1 MAGTKTNIP
10 IKTIS
15 IAKAAIE
22 PCEGGL
28 RWTAID
34 NFWFFKIFLWQN
46 GLIKLALDRNV
57 DAIIYLGVMYHLSTW
72 VSIAIAKLTGKRVL
86 MWTHGFLKDE
96 KGFKG
101 WLRERF
107 YRLSDGFLLYGNR
120 VKELMTRRGF
130 DPETLYVV
138 YNSLDYDL
146 QCTVRNTLSQE
157 TMTECKSIFTNPD
170 LPTVIYIGRLTSS
183 KKIDK
188 LIEAASLLK
197 KRGTQINVLL
207 LGDGPEL
214 ESLKNFALRCNM
226 EESIYFYGACYKEE
240 DIGAFI
246 SMSDICVAPGEIGL
260 TCMHSLVYGTPA
272 ITHDNPD
279 SQMPEWEAIIPGET
293 GDLFKHDNVEDLS
306 LVIEKWLSS
315 TKSRDDVRKA
325 CQSVIDKYYNPH
337 YQINIINEAVK
348 RASPAE
354 VIYD

>member
-10 IKTIS
+10 IKTIA
-15 IAKAAIE
+15 ITKAEKE
-22 PCEGGL
+22 PYEGGL

-86 MWTHGFLKDE
+86 MWTHGYLKE
-96 KGFKG
+96 ERGIKG

-120 VKELMTRRGF
+120 VKDLMTRRGF
-130 DPETLYVV
+130 DPDTLYVV
-138 YNSLDYDL
+138 YNSLNYDL
-146 QCTVRNTLSQE
+146 QCAIRKKLTHE
-157 TMTECKSIFTNPD
+157 MMAEYKSIFVYPN
-170 LPTVIYIGRLTSS
+170 LPTLIFIGRLTSS

-197 KRGTQINVLL
+197 KRGTDVNVLI
-207 LGDGPEL
+207 LGDGPEID
-214 ESLKNFALRCNM
+214 SLKKYAEQFNM
-226 EESIYFYGACYKEE
+226 EDTIYFYGACYKEE

-272 ITHDNPD
+272 ITHNDPD
-279 SQMPEWEAIIPGET
+279 SQMPEFEAIVPGET
-293 GDLFKHDNVEDLS
+293 GDLFKYEDVQDLS
-306 LVIEKWLSS
+306 FVIEKWLLNK
-315 TKSRDDVRKA
+315 KSRDEVRKA

-337 YQINIINEAVK
+337 YQIKIINEAVK
-348 RASPAE
+348 GIPSSRIVLS
-354 VIYD
+354 